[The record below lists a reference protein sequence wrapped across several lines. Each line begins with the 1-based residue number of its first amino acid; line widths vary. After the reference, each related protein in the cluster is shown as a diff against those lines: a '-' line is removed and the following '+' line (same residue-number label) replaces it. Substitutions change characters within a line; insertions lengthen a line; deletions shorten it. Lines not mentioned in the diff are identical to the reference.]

1 MHRHRQTCT
10 DTDRQTRAQRDR
22 HGQTVL
28 TRMHTLVRLLASVCA
43 NVLLQVAQLGEFALT
58 DLTLVGFESRVD
70 ACMLRE
76 IGRVGK
82 ALGACRAFVRLG
94 ILLVDLLAVDQHVRL
109 GREHLGAREST
120 YSTVAT
126 SVCAHAVTTSEC
138 VHAMAE
144 SVCVHAKATPLCV
157 HAVATSICVHAVA
170 TSVCVHLMA
179 TLVCVQARATSTS
192 DHTID
197 TSLCRNTMATHSH

>member
-1 MHRHRQTCT
+1 
-10 DTDRQTRAQRDR
+10 
-22 HGQTVL
+22 
-28 TRMHTLVRLLASVCA
+28 MHTLVRLLASVCA

-126 SVCAHAVTTSEC
+126 SVCVHAVTTSEC

-144 SVCVHAKATPLCV
+144 SVCVHAKAT
-157 HAVATSICVHAVA
+157 SECVHAVA